1 MNVYTK
7 QKGKKMIYAITPI
20 NNFLKEVIKNN
31 SYCKTCELNHNG
43 ICFFAYECV
52 TNDFM
57 HYMDNEKEK

>member
-1 MNVYTK
+1 
-7 QKGKKMIYAITPI
+7 MIYAITPI

-52 TNDFM
+52 AHDFM
-57 HYMDNEKEK
+57 HYMDNKKED